1 MGPRQQFCPNMAYPA
16 RGKVGENIIVVH
28 SRKEASYQC
37 KYMVRPLLQR
47 PGRHSTECI
56 IRWMVIVV
64 TLIAHGCPKAAQG
77 LLKKKP
83 RQNQAQHRFHRAA
96 ERHLPLLPGSPGTA
110 QSSADPQPAILEPL
124 TYLMGCVYIF
134 CPEHKSLRLKQWVDS
149 HGFRWVQRSPAIAAG
164 LTDHIWIVKELL
176 LFLIPPHE

>member
-1 MGPRQQFCPNMAYPA
+1 MQIY
-16 RGKVGENIIVVH
+16 GKAFAATTGLPFYRMHHSLDGHRSDPDSAWLSESCSGAVEN
-28 SRKEASYQC
+28 
-37 KYMVRPLLQR
+37 
-47 PGRHSTECI
+47 
-56 IRWMVIVV
+56 
-64 TLIAHGCPKAAQG
+64 
-77 LLKKKP
+77 KP

-134 CPEHKSLRLKQWVDS
+134 CPEHKSLRLKRWVDS

-164 LTDHIWIVKELL
+164 LTDHIWTVKELL